1 MGCRATILVVGGAAD
16 LVAIVAERLRSLE
29 QRWSRFVVTSDIST
43 ANARPG
49 VPVVAAPE
57 TLELLQRSVLAR
69 IITGGLFDPTL
80 LDRQLAIGDVA
91 SRHDPAQRTP
101 VPGQAIDGSLAWD
114 DAAGTI
120 TVGRGFDPGGIG
132 KGLAADLAVTFALE
146 HGAAGCLVEIGGD
159 LRAAGH
165 PPAGDAWSVGV
176 ERPGEPAGLLEVL
189 WIAEGGVAT
198 SVPEARVV
206 IDDQGVA
213 RHHLLDPRTGHPADT
228 DVRSATV
235 LAGAGWIAEAL
246 AKAVVLAG
254 RAEGMSL
261 VHRTGAEALVL
272 DHDGVVHA
280 TPGLERFRS

>member
-1 MGCRATILVVGGAAD
+1 MGCRATVLVVGGPAD
-16 LVAIVAERLRSLE
+16 LVATVAERVRSLE
-29 QRWSRFVVTSDIST
+29 QRWSRFVASSDISA

-49 VPVVAAPE
+49 VPVAAAPE
-57 TLELLQRSVLAR
+57 SVELVRRSALAR

-91 SRHDPAQRTP
+91 SRGDPTLRTP
-101 VPGQAIDGSLAWD
+101 PPGEAIDGSLAWD
-114 DAAGTI
+114 DVAGTI

-146 HGAAGCLVEIGGD
+146 NGAAGCLVEIGGD

-176 ERPGEPAGLLEVL
+176 ERPGQPAGLLQVL

-206 IDDQGVA
+206 VDDAGVA
-213 RHHLLDPRTGHPADT
+213 RHHLLDPRTGRPAET

-235 LAGAGWIAEAL
+235 LSGAGWIAEAL

-254 RAEGMSL
+254 RADGMAL

-272 DHDGVVHA
+272 DHEGVVHT